1 MSFSAP
7 VWLAALALIPIAI
20 AASIAARRRARRY
33 AVRFPAL
40 STLQL
45 AAGAGSSWRRRLPPA
60 FALAAIAALALALAR
75 PHVSYSVPVD
85 QASIMLVTDHSGSMA
100 ATDVQPTR
108 LAAAE
113 RAADTFIG
121 RLPGRVLVGAI
132 AFSDSPDAVQ
142 APETN
147 HDAARAIIDGQNAGG
162 ATATG
167 DALQLALQLLRGAD
181 AKHPPSAI
189 VLLSDGAANAGV
201 DVSTVAREAA
211 HDKIP
216 IDTVA
221 LGTPNGVLS
230 APGASGPF
238 QPSVPV
244 PPDPQLMQQIA
255 ELSGGRSFNAETA
268 DQLSSIYK
276 SLADR
281 LGAVTRKR
289 EVTVAFAIGGLAFLL
304 LGAATSTRWSG
315 RLP

>member
-7 VWLAALALIPIAI
+7 LWLGSLVLIPIAM
-20 AASIAARRRARRY
+20 AASVAARRRAKRY
-33 AVRFPAL
+33 AVRFPAV

-45 AAGAGSSWRRRLPPA
+45 AAGPRSSWRRRLPAA

-75 PHVSYSVPVD
+75 PHVSYSAAVN
-85 QASIMLVTDHSGSMA
+85 QASVMLVTDHSGSMA
-100 ATDVQPTR
+100 ASDVQPTR

-113 RAADTFIG
+113 RAADTFID
-121 RLPGRVLVGAI
+121 RLPSKVLVGAI

-142 APETN
+142 APVTN
-147 HDAARAIIDGQNAGG
+147 HAAAQEIIDQQTAGG
-162 ATATG
+162 STATG

-221 LGTPNGVLS
+221 LGTPNGVL
-230 APGASGPF
+230 PNPDPF
-238 QPSVPV
+238 QPSVAV

-255 ELSGGRSFNAETA
+255 ELSGGRSFNAQSA

-281 LGAVTRKR
+281 LGSVTRKR

-304 LGAATSTRWSG
+304 LAAATSTRWSA

>member
-1 MSFSAP
+1 MTFASP
-7 VWLAALALIPIAI
+7 LWLASLALIPIAI
-20 AASIAARRRARRY
+20 AASILARRRARRY
-33 AVRFPAL
+33 AVRFPAV

-45 AAGAGSSWRRRLPPA
+45 AAGAGSSWRRHLPPA

-75 PHVSYSVPVD
+75 PHISYSAAVD
-85 QASIMLVTDHSGSMA
+85 QASVILVTDHSGSMA

-113 RAADTFIG
+113 RAANTFIDQ
-121 RLPGRVLVGAI
+121 LPSNVLVGAI

-142 APETN
+142 APVTN
-147 HDAARAIIDGQNAGG
+147 HDAARAIIDAQSANG

-201 DVSTVAREAA
+201 DVTTVARQAA
-211 HDKIP
+211 KDKIP
-216 IDTVA
+216 VDTVA
-221 LGTPNGVLS
+221 LGTPDGTLPN
-230 APGASGPF
+230 PDPFGP
-238 QPSVPV
+238 PVAV
-244 PPDPQLMQQIA
+244 PPDPQLMQEIA
-255 ELSGGRSFNAETA
+255 QLSGGRAFNAQSA

-276 SLADR
+276 QLGQKF
-281 LGAVTRKR
+281 GAVARKR
-289 EVTVAFAIGGLAFLL
+289 EVTAAFAIGGIAFLL
-304 LGAATSTRWSG
+304 LGAITSTRWTG